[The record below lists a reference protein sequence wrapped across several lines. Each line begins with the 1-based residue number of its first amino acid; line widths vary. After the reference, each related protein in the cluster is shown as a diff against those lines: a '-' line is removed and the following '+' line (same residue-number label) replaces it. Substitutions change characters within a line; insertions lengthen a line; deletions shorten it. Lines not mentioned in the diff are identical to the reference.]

1 MASKTM
7 LNQLL
12 KGRVALVTGEHRG
25 CPWPPGTPAAPD
37 GPDQGLGMSGGAA
50 MAAPRVQLP
59 ACLPPPPPLTARPP
73 PARAR
78 TPAGSTTGIGAGI
91 LKQLAAGGA
100 TTVMHGL
107 VSEAEITAKAA
118 AVQEQYGLPC
128 GTSTADLLDPQAIR

>member
-1 MASKTM
+1 MGAK
-7 LNQLL
+7 
-12 KGRVALVTGEHRG
+12 REVALVS
-25 CPWPPGTPAAPD
+25 TPIVNAD
-37 GPDQGLGMSGGAA
+37 VEGGA
-50 MAAPRVQLP
+50 QG
-59 ACLPPPPPLTARPP
+59 CPP